1 MIERPPLALYA
12 HVPWCVRKCPYCDFN
27 SHAIDGALPER
38 EWLERLRADLDQEV
52 SDDADRPLTS
62 IFFGGGTPSLLA
74 PATIAGALDAVRERF
89 ELAPDAEIT
98 LEANPGTVE
107 AERFSGYLDA
117 GVNRLSIGIQSFDD
131 TALERLGRVHGGE
144 EAQRA
149 LDTAFGAGFIRVNAD
164 LMHGLPGQTVRAA
177 LADIERALAAGVDHL
192 SWYQLT
198 IEPNTAFHN
207 RPPLLPEEDTLAD
220 IEDAGF
226 ERLTKAGFE
235 RYEVSAWAQTDAA
248 SRHNLN
254 YWRFGDYLGVG
265 PGAHGKLTRGDGRVE
280 RTRRTRVPRDWFASE
295 APERNAALVD
305 TAALAG
311 EFMMNVLR
319 LTDGVPEAL
328 FEARTGLPLATIA
341 DALAAARADDLLHA
355 DRIAAT
361 PLGLRFLDR
370 LVANFVD

>member
-1 MIERPPLALYA
+1 VIERPPLALYA

-38 EWLERLRADLDQEV
+38 AWLERLRADLDQEV

-144 EAQRA
+144 EARRA
-149 LDTAFGAGFIRVNAD
+149 LDTAFGAGFVRVNAD
-164 LMHGLPGQTVRAA
+164 LMHGLPRQTVRAA

-235 RYEVSAWAQTDAA
+235 RYEVSAWAQPDAA

-280 RTRRTRVPRDWFASE
+280 RTRRTRVPRDWLASE

-319 LTDGVPEAL
+319 LTEGVPEAL
-328 FEARTGLPLATIA
+328 FEARTGHPLATIA

-370 LVANFVD
+370 LVASFVD